1 MFGLFEKLS
10 FLVLLSFVLGHFK
23 LMFADELIVLLYPAL
38 IFINAF
44 FLFLL
49 TLILEFLDFAIGI
62 EFVEGLL
69 GGLVL
74 IEFFDFEVI
83 ISL

>member
-1 MFGLFEKLS
+1 
-10 FLVLLSFVLGHFK
+10 
-23 LMFADELIVLLYPAL
+23 MFADELIVLLHPAL
-38 IFINAF
+38 IFTHAF

-49 TLILEFLDFAIGI
+49 TLILEFLGFTIGI

-69 GGLVL
+69 GRLVL
-74 IEFFDFEVI
+74 IEFFNLEVV

>member
-1 MFGLFEKLS
+1 
-10 FLVLLSFVLGHFK
+10 
-23 LMFADELIVLLYPAL
+23 MFADELIVLLYPAL

>member
-1 MFGLFEKLS
+1 MS
-10 FLVLLSFVLGHFK
+10 FILGHFE
-23 LMFADELIVLLYPAL
+23 LMFVDELIVLLHPAL
-38 IFINAF
+38 ILIHAF

-49 TLILEFLDFAIGI
+49 ALILEFLDFAIGI

-69 GGLVL
+69 GRLVL
-74 IEFFDFEVI
+74 IEFFDFEVV